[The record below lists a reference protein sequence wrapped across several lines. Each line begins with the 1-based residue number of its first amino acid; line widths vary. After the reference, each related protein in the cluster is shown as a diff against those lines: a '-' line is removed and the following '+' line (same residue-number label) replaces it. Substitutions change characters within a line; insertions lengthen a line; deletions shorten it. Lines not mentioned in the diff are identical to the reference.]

1 MEELDAHKLKL
12 WSSED
17 NEGPVSGRAGHA
29 HDASQLQEPALGNL
43 KSHRYSVQHSYA
55 KGARDNL
62 YALGIR
68 SSQKVSRVSRVLES
82 DLAGA
87 RAKTQP

>member
-1 MEELDAHKLKL
+1 MEELDARRLKL

-17 NEGPVSGRAGHA
+17 IEGPESGCAGHA
-29 HDASQLQEPALGNL
+29 HHASQLQEPALGNL
-43 KSHRYSVQHSYA
+43 KSLRYSVQRSYA
-55 KGARDNL
+55 KDAWDNL
-62 YALGIR
+62 FALGIR
-68 SSQKVSRVSRVLES
+68 SSHKVSRVSRILES